1 MLIGS
6 VALGAN
12 GVCSWEDVAVG
23 VSDLLSSTILFS
35 SLDEDVVLE
44 DTDDFDEDEALTS
57 EDDSACD
64 ASELIEETISSD
76 DVDDSAVE
84 AVEVVMLSASTA
96 ALSVKDCDVSK
107 SRFFEQP
114 TPAANIMTASRL
126 ATTFFMLFSN
136 SPGFLLQAVSAQ
148 LRRV

>member
-6 VALGAN
+6 VTLGTN
-12 GVCSWEDVAVG
+12 GVCSWEDVAVD
-23 VSDLLSSTILFS
+23 VSDLLSSKDLCS

-44 DTDDFDEDEALTS
+44 DADDFDEGEVLTD
-57 EDDSACD
+57 EDDLVCD

-84 AVEVVMLSASTA
+84 AVEVAVLSALTA
-96 ALSVKDCDVSK
+96 KLSVSTL
-107 SRFFEQP
+107 RFFEQP
-114 TPAANIMTASRL
+114 APAANIMTASRL

-136 SPGFLLQAVSAQ
+136 SPGFLLQAFSAQ
-148 LRRV
+148 LHRV